1 MKLSILGDG
10 TMLIPKAKMRS
21 FTREAYLGAGWE
33 RGNGGKVNF
42 SFIWIEFEI
51 SFKER
56 AYYKKCD

>member
-1 MKLSILGDG
+1 
-10 TMLIPKAKMRS
+10 MLIPKAKMRS

-56 AYYKKCD
+56 AYHKKCD